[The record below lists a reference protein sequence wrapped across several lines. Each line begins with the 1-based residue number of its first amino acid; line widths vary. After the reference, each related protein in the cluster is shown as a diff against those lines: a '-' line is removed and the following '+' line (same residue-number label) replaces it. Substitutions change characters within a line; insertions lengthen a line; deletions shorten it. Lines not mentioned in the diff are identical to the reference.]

1 MKTSANTDLFIRET
15 IRSVMTWI
23 GLEIML
29 AIVRYAPY
37 LSYLSDASGAKGL
50 SYDYLTLDATLGLGG
65 ALCIGISGLFFRN
78 IESQVTTGNFESA
91 NSKKSLGAAL
101 WMLGLVGILVPVGR
115 ALLSITNF
123 N

>member
-29 AIVRYAPY
+29 AIVRYAPH
-37 LSYLSDASGAKGL
+37 LSDAAGAKL
-50 SYDYLTLDATLGLGG
+50 SYDYLPLDATLGIGG

-78 IESQVTTGNFESA
+78 IESQVTTGNFEKA
-91 NSKKSLGAAL
+91 NSKKSMGAAL
-101 WMLGLVGILVPVGR
+101 WALGLVGILVPVGR
-115 ALLSITNF
+115 AMMSITNF
-123 N
+123 S